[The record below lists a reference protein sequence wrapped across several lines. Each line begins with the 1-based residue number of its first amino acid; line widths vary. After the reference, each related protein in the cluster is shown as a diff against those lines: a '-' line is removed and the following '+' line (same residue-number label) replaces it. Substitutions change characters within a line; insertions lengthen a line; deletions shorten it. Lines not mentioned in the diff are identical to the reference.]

1 MDHVERRR
9 QDFNKVGLAGSGVHV
24 LTAKGE
30 VFDLVSGLSDDPGAR
45 QTRDVRECDLEGTAE
60 TVVVGDVLGTSSG
73 LGIVGLKEV
82 LALFD
87 QTRSSVESLKR
98 LGHASLKGW
107 TDLLHVLEHLIP
119 APARV
124 RVVEKRRP
132 GVVLSGLSS
141 RVVRSV
147 DGR

>member
-9 QDFNKVGLAGSGVHV
+9 QDFNKVGLTRSIVHV

-45 QTRDVRECDLEGTAE
+45 QTRGVRERDLERTAE

-98 LGHASLKGW
+98 LGHAWPKGW

-119 APARV
+119 TPARV
-124 RVVEKRRP
+124 RVVKKRRP
-132 GVVLSGLSS
+132 GVVLSSLSS
-141 RVVRSV
+141 RIVGPV